1 MARAERGLATTAGAQ
16 PAGGP
21 QPAAGAQPAGD
32 RRGGQALAWAAA
44 AFGLALAAYV
54 ADVATHPIKLTLGW
68 FDLNI
73 YNHAGL
79 IVRHAPD
86 TLYTWH
92 FLPGV
97 QYLYTPFAG
106 LGFAAG
112 SLLPWAVLKWLMTVA
127 SLAAMVFTVWVT
139 FGQLGWRGRNRAA
152 AVLAVSAV
160 ALWTEPVL
168 RSVQVGQIELVLM
181 ALIAWDLCQ
190 SDDRR
195 WKGAGVGLAAGI
207 KLVPLIFI
215 VYLLL
220 AGKRRQAAVASAVF
234 AGTVVIGFAAL
245 PHDSVKWWL
254 TGYFLHAGD
263 FSNTSQGSLL
273 NQSLLALVTRT
284 PAGAGSVTALW
295 LLLAVVIG
303 CLGLAAA
310 ALFARTGRPTA
321 GWVTCAV
328 TGVLISPISWDN
340 HWVWIVPVFALLAD
354 AGFRSR
360 GAVRWGYWGF
370 GAALAGVFADWPTH
384 WTGRLAFVPHGLVGF
399 DVRRHPMSE
408 IFHLS
413 GIQLISW
420 NLFVLGGLVT
430 FGFMVSRAWLAWRD
444 RRAAAVT

>member
-1 MARAERGLATTAGAQ
+1 MARAESGLAPQAEARQ
-16 PAGGP
+16 PARG
-21 QPAAGAQPAGD
+21 
-32 RRGGQALAWAAA
+32 RRGWRALAWAAA
-44 AFGLALAAYV
+44 AFALALAAYA
-54 ADVATHPIKLTLGW
+54 ADVATHPIRLTMGW

-97 QYLYTPFAG
+97 QYLYTPFAA
-106 LGFAAG
+106 LGFAVG
-112 SLLPWAVLKWLMTVA
+112 SLLPWAVLKWLMTVV
-127 SLAAMVFTVWVT
+127 SLAAMVLTVWVT
-139 FGQLGWRGRNRAA
+139 FGQLGWRGRDRAA
-152 AVLAVSAV
+152 AVLGVSAV

-190 SDDRR
+190 SDDGR
-195 WKGAGVGLAAGI
+195 WKGVGVGLAAGI

-215 VYLLL
+215 PYLLL
-220 AGKRRQAAVASAVF
+220 AGKRRQAAVATAVF

-284 PAGAGSVTALW
+284 PAGAGSVTVLW
-295 LLLAVVIG
+295 LLLAALLG
-303 CLGLAAA
+303 CLGLASA

-340 HWVWIVPVFALLAD
+340 HWVWIVPVFVLLAD
-354 AGFRSR
+354 AGFRAR
-360 GAVRWGYWGF
+360 GAARWGYWGF
-370 GAALAGVFADWPTH
+370 GAVLALVFADWPTH

-413 GIQLISW
+413 SLQLISW
-420 NLFVLGGLVT
+420 NFFVLGGLVM
-430 FGFMVSRAWLAWRD
+430 FAFMVGWAWLAWRD
-444 RRAAAVT
+444 RRGAAIT

>member
-1 MARAERGLATTAGAQ
+1 MARAESGLATRVEAQ
-16 PAGGP
+16 PAP
-21 QPAAGAQPAGD
+21 SRPSK
-32 RRGGQALAWAAA
+32 RALAWSAA
-44 AFGLALAAYV
+44 AFALALAAYV
-54 ADVATHPIKLTLGW
+54 ADVATHPIRLTLGW

-97 QYLYTPFAG
+97 QYLYTPFAA

-112 SLLPWAVLKWLMTVA
+112 SLLPWSVLRWLMTVA

-139 FGQLGWRGRNRAA
+139 FGQLGWRGRSRAA
-152 AVLAVSAV
+152 AVLGVSAV

-168 RSVQVGQIELVLM
+168 RSVQVGQIELLLM

-190 SDDRR
+190 GDDRK

-215 VYLLL
+215 PYLLL
-220 AGKRRQAAVASAVF
+220 AGKRRQAGVATAVF
-234 AGTVVIGFAAL
+234 AGTVAIGFAAL

-263 FSNTSQGSLL
+263 FSNTSQGALL

-284 PAGAGSVTALW
+284 PAGAGSVTLLW
-295 LLLAVVIG
+295 LLLAALLG

-310 ALFARTGRPTA
+310 ALFARAGRPTA
-321 GWVTCAV
+321 GWVTCGV

-340 HWVWIVPVFALLAD
+340 HWVWIVPVFVLLAD
-354 AGFRSR
+354 AGFRAR
-360 GAVRWGYWGF
+360 GAARWGYWGL
-370 GAALAGVFADWPTH
+370 GAALAAVFADWPTY
-384 WTGRLAFVPHGLVGF
+384 WTGRMAFVPHGLVGF
-399 DVRRHPMSE
+399 HVGRHPMSE
-408 IFHLS
+408 IFHLQ
-413 GIQLISW
+413 GFQLISW
-420 NLFVLGGLVT
+420 NLFVLGGLALFAGLLV
-430 FGFMVSRAWLAWRD
+430 AAALAWRG
-444 RRAAAVT
+444 RRGAAVT